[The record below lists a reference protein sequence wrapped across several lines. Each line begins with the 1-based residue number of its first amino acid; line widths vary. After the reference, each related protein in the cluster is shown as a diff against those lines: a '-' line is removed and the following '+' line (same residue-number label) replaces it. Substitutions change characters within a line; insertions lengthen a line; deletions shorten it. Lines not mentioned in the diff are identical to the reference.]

1 MDTIYVAQSYQN
13 FEKIGEPFKKNG
25 KLYIKV
31 KDICDRCGGTGRLN
45 HFGHIDSGMCYKCR
59 GGGWWSQDVR
69 AYSQKEYEAL
79 ERRNQRAAEKKAQ
92 ELEEKKKNAQA
103 KWFEANG
110 FNEDGTTYM
119 LIGNTYS
126 IKDELKAKG
135 WKFSNVVAKFGWH
148 GSQPITDYPEFPL
161 ISINFDDIARWNYE
175 SMYPEYKAEAG
186 DIIRIL
192 IQQAFPPAKTSF
204 LGKVGERLRDIKVT
218 YISCYG
224 YDTRFGY
231 SQSFRFETE
240 DGDIIRWVTGTPQ
253 KLEVGDKI
261 CLTGTVK
268 EHKTYN
274 GENITVLTRCKIVK
288 ED

>member
-1 MDTIYVAQSYQN
+1 MDNIYVAKSYQN
-13 FEKIGEPFKKNG
+13 YEKIGEPFDKNG
-25 KLYIKV
+25 KLYIKI
-31 KDICDRCGGTGRLN
+31 KDNCERCGGTGN
-45 HFGHIDSGMCYKCR
+45 IQFFGHIDNGVCFKC
-59 GGGWWSQDVR
+59 GGRGWWIQDVR
-69 AYSQKEYEAL
+69 VYSQKEYEAM
-79 ERRNQRAAEKKAQ
+79 EKRNQRAAEKRER
-92 ELEEKKKNAQA
+92 ELEEKRKNAKA
-103 KWFEANG
+103 KWFSLNG
-110 FNEDGTTYM
+110 FTAEGITYM
-119 LIGNTYS
+119 LVGNTFS
-126 IKDELKAKG
+126 IKDELKARG
-135 WKFSNVVAKFGWH
+135 WKYNDTFKWH
-148 GSQPITDYPEFPL
+148 GSEPIEDFPQFAL
-161 ISINFDDIARWNYE
+161 ITIKFDDIAEWNYLGQC
-175 SMYPEYKAEAG
+175 PEYKNDAAA
-186 DIIRIL
+186 L
-192 IQQAFPPAKTSF
+192 INRAYQQAFPPAKTNF
-204 LGKVGERLRDIKVT
+204 LGEMGERLRDIKVT

>member
-13 FEKIGEPFKKNG
+13 FDKLGEPFEKDG
-25 KLYIKV
+25 KLYITIGEK
-31 KDICDRCGGTGRLN
+31 CSRCGGSGRIGY
-45 HFGHIDSGMCYKCR
+45 FSHIDKGICFLCR
-59 GGGWWSQDVR
+59 GDGTWRKDVR
-69 AYSQKEYEAL
+69 AYSQKEYEAM
-79 ERRNQRAAEKKAQ
+79 ERRKQRAAEKKER
-92 ELEEKKKNAQA
+92 ELEEKRKNAQT
-103 KWFEANG
+103 KWFAANG
-110 FNEDGTTYM
+110 FTEEGVTYI
-119 LIGNTYS
+119 LAGNTFS
-126 IKDELKAKG
+126 IKDELKARG
-135 WKFSNVVAKFGWH
+135 WKYNDTFKWH
-148 GSQPITDYPEFPL
+148 GSEPIEDFPQFAL
-161 ISINFDDIARWNYE
+161 ITIKFDDIAEWNYLGQC
-175 SMYPEYKAEAG
+175 PEYKSDAAA
-186 DIIRIL
+186 L
-192 IQQAFPPAKTSF
+192 INRAYQQAFPPAKTNF
-204 LGKVGERLRDIKVT
+204 LGEVGERLRDIKVT